1 MTSDSFA
8 AVIKEFKQLLRQI
21 FRLDGTGDLDFG
33 IYRVINEKANFLRD
47 FIGGLDGVVK
57 AALVRAGGDREA
69 AEKTLREMAEKV
81 KKTLDSKAIDNSG
94 KLDPKYA
101 ETGIG
106 KDYLFAQQRAGGIA
120 VPNLEADI
128 CNHLLRFFERC
139 YRDGDFM
146 PQRKISNRGVYSLPY
161 NGEDVFLH
169 WANRG
174 QYYIKTS
181 ENFSSYGFTVPG
193 ETAPVRVCFVVCEAA
208 DMPDNNNKGG
218 RNYFFPQIADMA
230 FVGNELRVPIHYR
243 APDKD
248 DDLGD
253 AKQNSQHV
261 INAKAAAE
269 AVKVIPAKFPQA
281 NRVLDKPDGDASDN
295 ADAPK
300 TVFHLQLNRYTRRHD
315 ADFFIHKNL
324 REFLLRELESSVKN
338 EVINL
343 DEIQADNLPLA
354 EARLISARAIL
365 DIGGKIIAHLA
376 QFEDFQKTLWEKKK
390 FITETNYIV
399 RLGAAME
406 SKSLSA
412 KQKEAVLAEVCKGE
426 AQWEEWRKLNLLG
439 EDSAALFANN
449 KKTRDK
455 ARRDVLSACLSLPL
469 DTAHFGGATGD
480 VALSLLSAFDDLE
493 EATDG
498 VLFHGENWQALNLLQ
513 GKYRG
518 AVNCVYIDP
527 PYNTGGDGFLYKDD
541 YRHSSWMTMMWDRL
555 VQARSLM
562 SENGVIFSSIGDL
575 NPQEGESF
583 RLQHLCASIFP
594 ERFGNLIWRKRGGIG
609 SFSEKNMTENHEYVL
624 AHGNSESFIYKNI
637 LSPQREAEFCHTDSR
652 GAYRWMTLVGP
663 AQQTKAKRPNLDYV
677 VIYDNKRQEIVGFKF
692 KESGKPRSRYF
703 GEEQGGDLRDI
714 ALGGTATWLV
724 GMDIMEK
731 FWKQG
736 LLRVAQNGGN
746 GNSSLK
752 IEIRNYLYDEGG
764 LVNGSILKSI
774 LSDNIEIG
782 MNREATATLKNLFHP
797 RDYSAMKPKP
807 VSLIQFLVSTRAIKD
822 ETIMDFFAGSGTT
835 GHAVVNLNR
844 EDGGRRKFILAEMGD
859 YFDRVLLRRLKKI
872 VFAPDWKDGKPA
884 NQPSAAAVARGPRVL
899 KYHRLESYEDALDNV
914 EFAEVDK
921 ADLKLFG
928 AEFQHRYMLRWESSG
943 SATFAPGGLL
953 DSPFTYALPRAGKEK
968 VAHADLPETFYYM
981 AGIRIQSREATKD
994 SGRRYQIDLGD
1005 YHGEPSAFIWRDC
1018 ANWTPEDCDRER
1030 KFFAARKDLQGRRLY
1045 VNGGTVANT
1054 ITQITPLFNALMFG
1068 ETEKE

>member
-47 FIGGLDGVVK
+47 FIGGLDGVVE

-69 AEKTLREMAEKV
+69 AQKKLRKMAEEI
-81 KKTLDSKAIDNSG
+81 KKTLEQTAIDDNGNLVKYTDTEVG
-94 KLDPKYA
+94 KEYIA
-101 ETGIG
+101 
-106 KDYLFAQQRAGGIA
+106 AQQRAGGIA

-269 AVKVIPAKFPQA
+269 AVKIIPAKFPQA

-300 TVFHLQLNRYTRRHD
+300 TIFHLQLNRYTRRHD

-406 SKSLSA
+406 SLSD

-439 EDSAALFANN
+439 EDSAALFAKN

-527 PYNTGGDGFLYKDD
+527 PYNTD
-541 YRHSSWMTMMWDRL
+541 
-555 VQARSLM
+555 
-562 SENGVIFSSIGDL
+562 
-575 NPQEGESF
+575 
-583 RLQHLCASIFP
+583 ASAI
-594 ERFGNLIWRKRGGIG
+594 
-609 SFSEKNMTENHEYVL
+609 
-624 AHGNSESFIYKNI
+624 IYKNDYKDSSWLSLMFDRLSSAKEFLTADGI
-637 LSPQREAEFCHTDSR
+637 LCCAIDDVEVWRLRAIMEGIFENELGIVPVRSNPAGRKSSGQFSPAHEYALFYGNEESIPGSLEKTEQQLAHYSLIDEQGRYAWNKLIRTGTGDKREDRPKLFFPIYVGKNDKIRIPKMQWDESKREYEILESPQAGEVAVLPIGSNGNGKVEKRWRQGRERILKHPDEYRAKRGAKGEITIQFKDRMDEKATPITWWGANKYASAVHGAIVLKNIFGDKPFDFAKALELVKDCLLAAGAGDTDSR
-652 GAYRWMTLVGP
+652 VL
-663 AQQTKAKRPNLDYV
+663 
-677 VIYDNKRQEIVGFKF
+677 
-692 KESGKPRSRYF
+692 
-703 GEEQGGDLRDI
+703 
-714 ALGGTATWLV
+714 
-724 GMDIMEK
+724 
-731 FWKQG
+731 
-736 LLRVAQNGGN
+736 
-746 GNSSLK
+746 
-752 IEIRNYLYDEGG
+752 
-764 LVNGSILKSI
+764 
-774 LSDNIEIG
+774 
-782 MNREATATLKNLFHP
+782 
-797 RDYSAMKPKP
+797 
-807 VSLIQFLVSTRAIKD
+807 
-822 ETIMDFFAGSGTT
+822 DFFAGSGTT

-1018 ANWTPEDCDRER
+1018 AKWTPAAYDKER
-1030 KFFAARKDLQGRRLY
+1030 KFFATRKDLQGRRLY

>member
-47 FIGGLDGVVK
+47 FIGGLNGVVE

-218 RNYFFPQIADMA
+218 RSYFFPQIADMA

-243 APDKD
+243 APNDKD
-248 DDLGD
+248 KLDDGKKPLQ
-253 AKQNSQHV
+253 KPQHV

-269 AVKVIPAKFPQA
+269 AEKIIPADFPQA
-281 NRVLDKPDGDASDN
+281 NGALKPDGDASAD

-300 TVFHLQLNRYTRRHD
+300 TVFHQKLNHYTRRHET
-315 ADFFIHKNL
+315 DFFIHKNL

-406 SKSLSA
+406 SLSA
-412 KQKEAVLAEVCKGE
+412 QQKEAVLAEVCKGE

-439 EDSAALFANN
+439 ENSAALFANN

-527 PYNTGGDGFLYKDD
+527 PYNTD
-541 YRHSSWMTMMWDRL
+541 
-555 VQARSLM
+555 
-562 SENGVIFSSIGDL
+562 
-575 NPQEGESF
+575 
-583 RLQHLCASIFP
+583 ASAI
-594 ERFGNLIWRKRGGIG
+594 
-609 SFSEKNMTENHEYVL
+609 
-624 AHGNSESFIYKNI
+624 IYKNDYKDSSWLSLMFDRLSSAKEFLTAEGI
-637 LSPQREAEFCHTDSR
+637 LCCAIDDAEVWRLRAIMEGIFENEIGIAPVRSNPAGRKSSGQFSPAHEYALFYGNEESIPGSLEKTEKALARYPLEDKKGNFAWANFVRSGSGDKREDRPKMFYPIFVNDKDEFRIPKMKWDENKVAYSVLESPRKGEVAVYPIRQNGGQPYEGRWHRGYPRVIDEPDEFQILRSPEGEVSIHFKTRIDEESMPITWWEDKRYASANYGAIMLKNFFGEKIFDFAKSVELVKDCLIASGANDTDSR
-652 GAYRWMTLVGP
+652 VL
-663 AQQTKAKRPNLDYV
+663 
-677 VIYDNKRQEIVGFKF
+677 
-692 KESGKPRSRYF
+692 
-703 GEEQGGDLRDI
+703 
-714 ALGGTATWLV
+714 
-724 GMDIMEK
+724 
-731 FWKQG
+731 
-736 LLRVAQNGGN
+736 
-746 GNSSLK
+746 
-752 IEIRNYLYDEGG
+752 
-764 LVNGSILKSI
+764 
-774 LSDNIEIG
+774 
-782 MNREATATLKNLFHP
+782 
-797 RDYSAMKPKP
+797 
-807 VSLIQFLVSTRAIKD
+807 
-822 ETIMDFFAGSGTT
+822 DFFAGSGTT

-981 AGIRIQSREATKD
+981 AGIRIQSREATTD

-1030 KFFAARKDLQGRRLY
+1030 NFFAARKELQGRRLY

>member
-47 FIGGLDGVVK
+47 FIGGLDGVVE

-69 AEKTLREMAEKV
+69 AQKKLRKMAEEI
-81 KKTLDSKAIDNSG
+81 KKTLEPTAIDDNGNLVKYTDTEVG
-94 KLDPKYA
+94 KEYIA
-101 ETGIG
+101 
-106 KDYLFAQQRAGGIA
+106 AQKRAGGIA

-218 RNYFFPQIADMA
+218 RSYFFPQIADMA

-243 APDKD
+243 APNDKD
-248 DDLGD
+248 KLDDGKKPLQ
-253 AKQNSQHV
+253 KPQHV

-269 AVKVIPAKFPQA
+269 AEKIIPADFPQA
-281 NRVLDKPDGDASDN
+281 NGALKPDGDASAD

-300 TVFHLQLNRYTRRHD
+300 TVFHQKLNHYTRRHET
-315 ADFFIHKNL
+315 DFFIHKNL

-455 ARRDVLSACLSLPL
+455 ARRAVLSACLSLPL

-527 PYNTGGDGFLYKDD
+527 PYNTDASAIIYKNDYKD
-541 YRHSSWMTMMWDRL
+541 SSWLSLMFDRL
-555 VQARSLM
+555 SSAKEFLTAEGILCCAIDDVEVWRLRAIMESVFENEIGIAPVRSNPAGRKSSGQFSPAHEYALFYGNEESVPGNLVKTEKEKASYPLEDSRGRFVWTNLVRSGTNDRREDAPRLYYPIFVNDKNQIRIPKMEWDEKIREWIPKESEMKNEVVIYPFRENGGAYEGNWHRGHLRLM
-562 SENGVIFSSIGDL
+562 SEPEEYRARKDSKGKIKIEFKKRMDENSLPKTWWGEGAYSSANGTIALNNVMGGRQFDFPKSIRLVMDCLLAAGAGD
-575 NPQEGESF
+575 
-583 RLQHLCASIFP
+583 
-594 ERFGNLIWRKRGGIG
+594 
-609 SFSEKNMTENHEYVL
+609 
-624 AHGNSESFIYKNI
+624 
-637 LSPQREAEFCHTDSR
+637 TDSR
-652 GAYRWMTLVGP
+652 VL
-663 AQQTKAKRPNLDYV
+663 
-677 VIYDNKRQEIVGFKF
+677 
-692 KESGKPRSRYF
+692 
-703 GEEQGGDLRDI
+703 
-714 ALGGTATWLV
+714 
-724 GMDIMEK
+724 
-731 FWKQG
+731 
-736 LLRVAQNGGN
+736 
-746 GNSSLK
+746 
-752 IEIRNYLYDEGG
+752 
-764 LVNGSILKSI
+764 
-774 LSDNIEIG
+774 
-782 MNREATATLKNLFHP
+782 
-797 RDYSAMKPKP
+797 
-807 VSLIQFLVSTRAIKD
+807 
-822 ETIMDFFAGSGTT
+822 DFFAGSGTT

-953 DSPFTYALPRAGKEK
+953 DSPFTYALPRAGKDK

-1045 VNGGTVANT
+1045 VNGGHLSENLRHISPIFNT
-1054 ITQITPLFNALMFG
+1054 LMFG
-1068 ETEKE
+1068 DTDSDS